1 MMKRRMVVI
10 LAHPDDESF
19 PLGGTLAKYAS
30 ERVEITLVCATKG
43 EAGIPGLAREKT
55 SYLREREL
63 LAAAE
68 VLGLSDVRFLGWL
81 DGELDRADE
90 STVIGQLVAILSEI
104 QPQIVITFGADG
116 ISGHPDHVAIH
127 RLTTAAFKQARGQGL
142 LYYIAPSE
150 ATQQGCGVL
159 PPDEITGGP
168 TIGIDVGQNLVTKV
182 RAAQCH
188 ASQKPPFSGD
198 PETEAARLACH
209 EYFVLAFPAL
219 ESVNTHDLFDQRLVM
234 EVHHERA

>member
-1 MMKRRMVVI
+1 MTQQRMIVI

-19 PLGGTLAKYAS
+19 PLGGTLAKYAA
-30 ERVEITLVCATKG
+30 EGVEITLVCATKG
-43 EAGIPGLAREKT
+43 EAGIQGLSREKT
-55 SYLREREL
+55 AYLREREL
-63 LAAAE
+63 LAAAD
-68 VLGLSDVRFLGWL
+68 VLGLSDVRFLGWQ
-81 DGELDRADE
+81 DGELDQAGE
-90 STVIGQLVAILSEI
+90 KIVVGQLVAILSEI
-104 QPQIVITFGADG
+104 QPQVVITFGADG

-127 RLTTAAFKQARGQGL
+127 RLTTTAFKESGVQAL

-159 PPDEITGGP
+159 PPSEITGGP
-168 TIGIDVGQNLVTKV
+168 TIGIDVGQYLVTKV

-188 ASQKPPFSGD
+188 ASQNPPFSGD

-209 EYFVLAFPAL
+209 EYFVLVSPDL
-219 ESVNTHDLFDQRLVM
+219 ESVNTHDLFDQKLVM